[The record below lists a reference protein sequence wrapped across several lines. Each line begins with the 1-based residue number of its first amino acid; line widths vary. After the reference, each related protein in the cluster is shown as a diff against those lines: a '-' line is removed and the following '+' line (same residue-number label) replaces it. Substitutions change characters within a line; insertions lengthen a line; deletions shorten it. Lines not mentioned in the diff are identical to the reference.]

1 MHRIWQVVD
10 PRRTLIALSAFLFTL
25 AITIHAFLLSTA
37 RYDWLGGAASAS
49 SAKLGVRP
57 IAFAPDTPGT
67 PVAVAAGAA
76 TTSTASPSAP
86 LTVYFGNGAATLDSA
101 AMRVVAAAAR
111 SVGNQPLAR
120 VAITG
125 YTDAAG
131 NLAANQE
138 LAKNRAKAVRDALV
152 SFGAP
157 ADHIDMRPPAAV
169 QANAAGAEQQA
180 RRVDLAITSTAA
192 P

>member
-1 MHRIWQVVD
+1 MHRIWMVFD

-25 AITIHAFLLSTA
+25 ALTIHGILLSTA
-37 RYDWLGGAASAS
+37 RYDWLGAARSTA

-76 TTSTASPSAP
+76 TASAASPGPP
-86 LTVYFGNGAATLDSA
+86 LSVYFANGASTLDSA

-111 SVGNQPLAR
+111 SVDNQPLAR

-125 YTDAAG
+125 YTDATG
-131 NLAANQE
+131 NTAANQE
-138 LAKNRAKAVRDALV
+138 LAKNRAKAVRDALTAA
-152 SFGAP
+152 GAP
-157 ADHIDMRPPAAV
+157 ADKIDMRPPATV
-169 QANAAGAEQQA
+169 QANAAGGEQAA
-180 RRVDLAITSTAA
+180 RRVDLSITSTAS